1 MRPSR
6 VQSFTR
12 MTDWLRTWPVTTSSS
27 SWSAVRSPRRTPSRR
42 PPAWTRRPSTW
53 TCSRV
58 SRSASVVATERRA
71 KKPPTTTTAIA
82 ARLPSMNR
90 ATAEAVL
97 GAAGPMAGDADTRH
111 RHGASATASQSR
123 LVVGGGPGVADLIHL
138 FERRH
143 VLVVE
148 ADARGTEV
156 LLEVSDRRGARD
168 QQDVR
173 VAMQEPRECDLR
185 GCRAVLLRHLLDVRV
200 RRDRPRAAR
209 ERRPQR
215 EERDERD
222 AALGTQLEHVLRFAL
237 HDAERVLDASEV
249 DQLERLVDGRAVRR
263 ADPDRLHLALAA
275 QVLHRA
281 ELLGQR
287 DDLAGVAARPV
298 HQPQVHRSQG
308 LDAERREVLLDPR
321 AKLLRALGGQPRA
334 GVVAPG
340 ADLGDDPQSVRVGRE
355 RVADQLVDDVR
366 AVVLGGVD
374 VIDTQLNRPPQHGA
388 RGVGV
393 ARRPEDAGAGELH
406 RAEADAVDG
415 VGAK

>member
-27 SWSAVRSPRRTPSRR
+27 CWSAVRSPRRTPSRR
-42 PPAWTRRPSTW
+42 PAAWTRRPSTC

-123 LVVGGGPGVADLIHL
+123 LVVGGGHGVADLLHL
-138 FERRH
+138 FERGH

-148 ADARGTEV
+148 ADGRRAEV
-156 LLEVSDRRGARD
+156 LFEMRDRRGPRD

-173 VAMQEPRECDLR
+173 VAMQEPRERDLR
-185 GCRAVLLRHLLDVRV
+185 GGRAALRGDLLDVRV
-200 RRDRPRAAR
+200 RRDRARAAR
-209 ERRPQR
+209 ERRAQR

-222 AALGTQLEHVLRFAL
+222 AALGAELEHVLRFAL
-237 HDAERVLDASEV
+237 HDAERVLDGREV
-249 DQLERLVDGRAVRR
+249 DELERLRDGRAVRR
-263 ADPDRLHLALAA
+263 ADPDRLDLALAA

-287 DDLAGVAARPV
+287 DDLAVVAGRAV
-298 HQPQVHRSQG
+298 HQPQVHGSEG
-308 LDAERREVLLDPR
+308 LDAERREVLLDPAR
-321 AKLLRALGGQPRA
+321 SSCGRWA
-334 GVVAPG
+334 GSHAPASSRLAPTLETIRSPSG
-340 ADLGDDPQSVRVGRE
+340 
-355 RVADQLVDDVR
+355 
-366 AVVLGGVD
+366 
-374 VIDTQLNRPPQHGA
+374 
-388 RGVGV
+388 
-393 ARRPEDAGAGELH
+393 
-406 RAEADAVDG
+406 
-415 VGAK
+415 